1 MKRTLVLFI
10 VFLSLASPLTEAAK
24 PKKPPLRWSERDG
37 EIVLD
42 SVCGDFAYGSI
53 DYRNC
58 RASAKRL
65 FEERCR
71 EYQQRADKSGGAQRT
86 INQRER
92 DMYCV
97 AASQF
102 GAVN

>member
-10 VFLSLASPLTEAAK
+10 IFLSFASPLTEAAK
-24 PKKPPLRWSERDG
+24 PKKQPLRWSERDG
-37 EIVLD
+37 EIVLEG
-42 SVCGDFAYGSI
+42 VCDDFAYGSL
-53 DYRNC
+53 DYREC
-58 RASAKRL
+58 RAAAKRQ

-71 EYQQRADKSGGAQRT
+71 EYRAAADKSGGAQRT
-86 INQRER
+86 ENQRKR

-102 GAVN
+102 GSVN